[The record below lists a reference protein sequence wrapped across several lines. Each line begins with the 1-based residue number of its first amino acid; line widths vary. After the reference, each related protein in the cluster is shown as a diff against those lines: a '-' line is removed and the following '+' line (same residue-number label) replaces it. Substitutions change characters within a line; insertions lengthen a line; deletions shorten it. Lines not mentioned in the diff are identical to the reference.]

1 MKHLM
6 MNQFNDILPLDN
18 LNYQVFCDFDGTL
31 VNIANA
37 PNKIYVNEYIPKLLS
52 DLDQKHQFCLVSG
65 RSLDDLQV
73 HLPIVNFN
81 VFGCH
86 GAEFSPKGQGN
97 NKAIKIDKTLQK
109 IEIKLGDVLFDFPG
123 VMIEEKPYSIAI
135 HYRNY
140 DGDVSFL
147 KGLLDEILSDFS
159 QNVKLLAGKKV
170 YEFCLCNFN
179 KGTAVNEYID
189 KSANLK
195 LSRTTAIFV
204 GDDTTDED
212 GFKAINAL
220 DGISIR
226 VGCLSNSSAQYYVD
240 DIYEVH
246 AILQHLS
253 QSSAVSGSL
262 N

>member
-1 MKHLM
+1 MKRLM
-6 MNQFNDILPLDN
+6 MNQYNDILPLDN
-18 LNYQVFCDFDGTL
+18 LNYQIFCDFDGTL

-37 PNKIYVNEYIPKLLS
+37 PHKIYVNEYIPKLLS
-52 DLDQKHQFCLVSG
+52 DLDEKCQFCLVSG
-65 RSLDDLQV
+65 RSLNDLQV
-73 HLPIVNFN
+73 YLPIVNFN

-86 GAEFSPKGQGN
+86 GAEFSPKGQGY
-97 NKAIKIDKTLQK
+97 NKKVKTDKLLQE

-135 HYRNY
+135 HYRNFN
-140 DGDVSFL
+140 GDVSAL
-147 KGLLDEILSDFS
+147 KGLLDEILTGFS
-159 QNVKLLAGKKV
+159 QEIKLMAGKKV
-170 YEFCLCNFN
+170 YEFCLCHFN
-179 KGTAVNEYID
+179 KGKAVAEYID
-189 KSANLK
+189 RNTNLQLFK
-195 LSRTTAIFV
+195 TTAIFV

-226 VGCLSNSSAQYYVD
+226 VGSLNNSSAQYYVD

-246 AILQHLS
+246 ALLQHLS
-253 QSSAVSGSL
+253 QSNAVSGFL